1 MGLGLLDARD
11 FLSSIYSCNRVQLD
25 LAQTPRGYPAV
36 GLAFVIAAAG
46 WMASGAIGAHADLAA
61 GVGFAYIGP
70 SQFADRFRLNPLL
83 PNATWSGSVNPALFV
98 AS

>member
-1 MGLGLLDARD
+1 
-11 FLSSIYSCNRVQLD
+11 
-25 LAQTPRGYPAV
+25 
-36 GLAFVIAAAG
+36 
-46 WMASGAIGAHADLAA
+46 MASGAIGAHADLAA